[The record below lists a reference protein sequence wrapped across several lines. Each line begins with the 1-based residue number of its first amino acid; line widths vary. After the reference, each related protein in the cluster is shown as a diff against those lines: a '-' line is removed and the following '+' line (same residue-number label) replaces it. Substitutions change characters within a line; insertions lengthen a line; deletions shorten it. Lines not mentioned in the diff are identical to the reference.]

1 MQRHVDAGLAG
12 RILQRRVRHVVDDR
26 REGLPQVAPI
36 DIEERNVEKAFAPI
50 LDYVPFTALQ
60 NATGQPGINLPLHW
74 NAAGLP
80 IGVQFVSRN
89 GGEMLL
95 LRLAAQLEEAA
106 PWISKTP
113 SL

>member
-1 MQRHVDAGLAG
+1 MTPWLLRHA
-12 RILQRRVRHVVDDR
+12 RRAALKL
-26 REGLPQVAPI
+26 GTI

-95 LRLAAQLEEAA
+95 LRLAAQIEEAA